1 MTKPSYIS
9 TYKTWKRSLL
19 PGRQIGK
26 SLSSTY
32 GYAVDPLPITVP
44 EVKEM
49 VDKLID
55 GTEPFLVWMDVV
67 GHDAAKARASK
78 LFPLILQ
85 SLSSLEPE
93 SVSKDK
99 WLDVRARILLTV
111 GDLCLDHNILTHSGT
126 RACLNIAL
134 SDLSSGWRGSC
145 ADDSSAN
152 LRYSMALGIMIAKLS
167 CRLKFSKDYKACS
180 KEQEEALARELKRLK
195 P

>member
-1 MTKPSYIS
+1 MTKPSYSS
-9 TYKTWKRSLL
+9 TCKIWKRSL
-19 PGRQIGK
+19 PGWQIGK
-26 SLSSTY
+26 SMCSTY
-32 GYAVDPLPITVP
+32 GYAVDPVPATVP

-55 GTEPFLVWMDVV
+55 GAEPFLVWMDVV
-67 GHDAAKARASK
+67 GHDAAKVRASK
-78 LFPLILQ
+78 FFPLILQ
-85 SLSSLEPE
+85 SLSTLEPD

-111 GDLCLDHNILTHSGT
+111 GDLCLDHNILTHSGA
-126 RACLNIAL
+126 RACLNVAL

-152 LRYSMALGIMIAKLS
+152 LRYTMALGIMIAKLS

-180 KEQEEALARELKRLK
+180 KKQEEALARELKRLK